1 MRIDLSLLALK
12 GKKIFTAIFG
22 RILFMKKLIEKRS
35 LIQPVKVDKN
45 LQIAVDESIENVAWT
60 AAMPKGELAKLKKV
74 CKPVAASNG
83 ITFWVLDENK
93 TELISN

>member
-35 LIQPVKVDKN
+35 LIQPVKVDEN

>member
-1 MRIDLSLLALK
+1 
-12 GKKIFTAIFG
+12 
-22 RILFMKKLIEKRS
+22 MKKLIEKRS
-35 LIQPVKVDKN
+35 LIQPVKVDEN

-93 TELISN
+93 TELILN

>member
-1 MRIDLSLLALK
+1 
-12 GKKIFTAIFG
+12 
-22 RILFMKKLIEKRS
+22 MKKLIEKRS
-35 LIQPVKVDKN
+35 LIQPVKVDEN

>member
-1 MRIDLSLLALK
+1 
-12 GKKIFTAIFG
+12 
-22 RILFMKKLIEKRS
+22 MKKLIEKRS
-35 LIQPVKVDKN
+35 LIQPVKVDEN

-74 CKPVAASNG
+74 CKPVAAANG